1 MFPVLSIGIFQK
13 IIFIINIKSL
23 DDRHKL
29 CKKTMLE
36 TALNM
41 SFKHIYNVLWN
52 NMIVT
57 ISIYFCDYYD
67 IKADDDV
74 DTFTDDQN
82 KQWKQYS

>member
-1 MFPVLSIGIFQK
+1 MASASASLSVRIFQRFE

-41 SFKHIYNVLWN
+41 SFKHIYNVQ
-52 NMIVT
+52 T
-57 ISIYFCDYYD
+57 ISIYFCDYYE

>member
-1 MFPVLSIGIFQK
+1 MVISKCPNFDLYYRAVQTGS
-13 IIFIINIKSL
+13 KSL

-41 SFKHIYNVLWN
+41 SFKHIYNVQ
-52 NMIVT
+52 T

>member
-1 MFPVLSIGIFQK
+1 
-13 IIFIINIKSL
+13 
-23 DDRHKL
+23 
-29 CKKTMLE
+29 MLE

-52 NMIVT
+52 NMILT

-82 KQWKQYS
+82 KQWKQYL